1 MALNMARPTK
11 HPKTG
16 VYYLRRRV
24 PDALRPIVGKLEELQ
39 SLGTK
44 DPIEAKI
51 RHAEASAALEKKWTN
66 LRTGKRTLTE
76 REAHELVY
84 APVYD
89 WAQANRDSLTFWNPT
104 VGSELFTDRP
114 YVPLA
119 DEQLDAAY
127 FDRIAMERFCR
138 ESAAKILQEA
148 GLVDLD
154 EVSHTR
160 VHRAFGKTVQQAV
173 LDPYEVREWSGV
185 APYPRQNKRLTLPPT
200 PVRMASLVEG
210 WAKERKPK
218 AKTVSENTR
227 AMKELTV
234 FVGHEEAARLTPKDF
249 ARWKAYL
256 IDHGLRPSTVK
267 LTKLDPL
274 KTILQWAVDNSLL
287 PTNPAAR
294 AAVGMKIKSATPVR
308 GFSDEEAVTILQ
320 AAQTEKNAVLRWIP
334 LLACYTGCR
343 LSELC
348 QLRTND
354 LVLIEGVLCIR
365 LAPEAGSLK
374 NRGSERLIPPHPAV
388 IASGFPVFVQGL
400 KAGPIFSGLRP
411 DRFGNRGGTAG
422 AIIGKWVRGLGLVD
436 KRLSPSHSWRHRFK
450 TLCRVHEVPVDIADA
465 LTGHSRAGV
474 AARYGAYPVATLH
487 RAICHLPEVD
497 IKPRGP

>member
-76 REAHELVY
+76 REAHELVS
-84 APVYD
+84 PVYD
-89 WAQANRDSLTFWNPT
+89 WAQANRDNLTFWNPT

-138 ESAAKILQEA
+138 ENVAKILQEA
-148 GLVDLD
+148 GLVGI
-154 EVSHTR
+154 EEASHIR
-160 VHRAFGKTVQQAV
+160 VQKAFATAIQRAV
-173 LDPYEVREWSGV
+173 LDPYEGVHGRSGV
-185 APYPRQNKRLTLPPT
+185 APYARPP
-200 PVRMASLVEG
+200 ASVSMTSLLDG
-210 WAKERKPK
+210 WSRERKPK

-227 AMKELTV
+227 AVRELTA
-234 FVGHEEAARLTPKDF
+234 FVGHDEAGRLTPKDF
-249 ARWKAYL
+249 ARWKAHL
-256 IDHGLRPSTVK
+256 IDQGLRPSTVK

-274 KTILQWAVDNSLL
+274 KTILQWAVDNGLL
-287 PTNPAAR
+287 QENPAQR
-294 AAVGMKIKSATPVR
+294 AAVGMKIKSAAPIR
-308 GFSDEEAVTILQ
+308 GFSHEEAVLILR
-320 AAQTEKNAVLRWIP
+320 AARAEKSPVLRWIP
-334 LLACYTGCR
+334 LLACYMGCR

-348 QLRTND
+348 QLRTQD
-354 LVLIEGVLCIR
+354 VAQIEEVWCIR

-374 NRGSERLIPPHPAV
+374 NRGSERLIPLHPAV
-388 IASGFPVFVQGL
+388 IASGFRTSCGLSNRDRSSGAYNRTALGAGEVRPVTSLGTGSVRWGWSINVSRQ
-400 KAGPIFSGLRP
+400 AIH
-411 DRFGNRGGTAG
+411 GGTASRPC
-422 AIIGKWVRGLGLVD
+422 AA
-436 KRLSPSHSWRHRFK
+436 SMRFRSMLP
-450 TLCRVHEVPVDIADA
+450 TL
-465 LTGHSRAGV
+465 
-474 AARYGAYPVATLH
+474 
-487 RAICHLPEVD
+487 
-497 IKPRGP
+497 